1 MLTLEAKTI
10 YNQQGKA
17 VAVQVSMEDW
27 GQILAALEELDHHHR
42 AKGGKAKTHVHNPVI
57 DPFGD

>member
-10 YNQQGKA
+10 YNPQGQA

-27 GQILAALEELDHHHR
+27 GQILAALEELDQLNHH
-42 AKGGKAKTHVHNPVI
+42 KTGKAKSPVHHPVI